1 MLDIGRPTR
10 HVIAI
15 AIILLALVPPA
26 LADTPAMTTIS
37 DTVYRADGT
46 PAGGTLLIS
55 WPAFTTSAGAP
66 VAAGSKS
73 VTIASGGGVSVSLV
87 PNAGAS
93 PAGTLYSVV
102 YRLSDG
108 SISTEYWSVGTA
120 SPATIASVRTT
131 PGSGTAI
138 QMVTRQYLDSAVA
151 SKANDAAVI
160 HSTGNESISG
170 SKAFV
175 APPSVPAPV
184 LPADAANKAYVDA
197 AVSAVGSGNYVAKG
211 GDTMTGP
218 LTLPGDPTA
227 PNQAA
232 TQHFVTAGLSSK
244 ADVVSGLVPKT
255 ELGAGSADS
264 TKCLKGDQTWGAC
277 GTSSNAI
284 SIQGIPVD
292 PAAPSDGQ
300 VPTYDAPSG
309 SYKPKTGGGSGL
321 TAGMLAVKF
330 ATDFAWS
337 KSPST
342 DLTSPGA
349 KTVSLSSC
357 PSGVKGTESAY
368 YVYIAATG
376 TPEAVLVT
384 GGTCAGDGS
393 AGTLQFSTANA
404 HAAGYTVSSATAG
417 IQEASIAA
425 RIVPTNPTGV
435 AQSGKVIVPPG
446 EFNIYAPFSIRSD
459 NQTVDFSGSI
469 LNCYVN
475 DSCIVVGDRS
485 NSLNNFDITLLNPR
499 GRPMVANGTSPFID
513 AVANKDVVDPD
524 KFQGGLSKIIDGA
537 VECLNASVWA
547 KK

>member
-1 MLDIGRPTR
+1 MLDICRSTR
-10 HVIAI
+10 HVIATI
-15 AIILLALVPPA
+15 VILLALVAPA
-26 LADTPAMTTIS
+26 LASTPAMTTIS

-46 PAGGTLLIS
+46 PAAGTLLIS
-55 WPAFTTSAGAP
+55 WPAFTTAAGSP
-66 VAAGSKS
+66 VAAGSTS
-73 VTIASGGGVSVSLV
+73 VAIGTGGSISVALV
-87 PNAGAS
+87 ANAGAA

-108 SISTEYWSVGTA
+108 TTSSEYWSVGTA

-160 HSTGNESISG
+160 HATGNESING
-170 SKAFV
+170 SKAFM

-184 LPADAANKAYVDA
+184 LPADAVNKAYVDA
-197 AVSAVGSGNYVAKG
+197 AVSAVGSGSYVNKG

-232 TQHFVTAGLSSK
+232 TQHFVTTGLASK
-244 ADVVSGLVPKT
+244 ADIASGLVPKT
-255 ELGAGSADS
+255 ELGTGSADS
-264 TKCLKGDQTWGAC
+264 TKCLKGDQSWGAC

-284 SIQGIPVD
+284 SIQGVPVD
-292 PAAPSDGQ
+292 PTAPTDGQ
-300 VPTYDAPSG
+300 VQTYDAPSG
-309 SYKPKTGGGSGL
+309 QYKPKPGGGSGL
-321 TAGMLAVKF
+321 TPGMLALKY
-330 ATDFAWS
+330 ASDFAWS

-342 DLTSPGA
+342 DLSSPGV
-349 KTVSLSSC
+349 KTVSLTSC
-357 PSGVKGTESAY
+357 PSGVKGNETAY
-368 YVYIAATG
+368 YVYISGVG
-376 TPEAVLVT
+376 TPESALIT

-393 AGTLQFSTANA
+393 AGTLQFTTANA
-404 HAAGYTVSSATAG
+404 HAAGYTLSSATAG

-425 RIVPTNPTGV
+425 RIFPTNPAGTP
-435 AQSGKVIVPPG
+435 QSGKVIVPPG
-446 EFNIYAPFSIRSD
+446 EFNIYAPLSIRSD

-485 NSLNNFDITLLNPR
+485 NSLNNSDITLVNPR
-499 GRPMVANGTSPFID
+499 GRPLVANGTSPFID

-537 VECLNASVWA
+537 VDCLNASVWA